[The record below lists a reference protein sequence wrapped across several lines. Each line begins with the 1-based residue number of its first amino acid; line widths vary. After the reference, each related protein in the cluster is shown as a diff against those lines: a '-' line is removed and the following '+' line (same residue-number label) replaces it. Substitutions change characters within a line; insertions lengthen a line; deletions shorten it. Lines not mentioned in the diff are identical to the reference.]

1 MNSLGF
7 MNHFQ
12 SISTQEWPE
21 IWQATYQILRESML
35 GNQLI
40 TWIDPLQFV
49 KSENAQGS
57 WKFQLTAPNDFS
69 AQWVRDHYKNQIET
83 ALSQVVGSS
92 CEVSFSTR
100 DENIADESPAD
111 VPNEFDGANPSF
123 AQAETVKNTVIRTE
137 APQTQNQHQNRYSRQ
152 PQPFLDSKYTFDSFV
167 VGPSNQFAHASAVSV
182 AEAPGRHYNPL
193 FIYSPPGLGK
203 THLLHAIGNYF
214 LSRFPEGKIAY
225 LSAET
230 FMNELVEGLQ
240 RRKMTEFRQ
249 KYRNTYDLIL
259 IDDIQFIAGKDFCEE
274 EFFHTFNALYSSKR
288 QIAVTCDRPPKE
300 IEKLEER
307 IRTRLE
313 WGLIADIKPPEIE
326 TRIAIIKSK
335 AEQED
340 IYLQDEVATFL
351 ATYIRS
357 NVRELEGVL
366 TRLQV
371 QASLSGSEISLEP
384 AKAELKRFVP
394 EEGPAY
400 TVEMIQEVVCSE
412 FKIKIQDIK
421 SASRA
426 KPYSLPRQIA
436 MFLVRKYTGIPLKDI
451 GNYFG
456 GKDHTT
462 VMHACDK
469 IETQME
475 TNSDLREKVEAIQ
488 TKL

>member
-21 IWQATYQILRESML
+21 IWQAAYQILRESML

-49 KSENAQGS
+49 KSETTQGG
-57 WKFQLTAPNDFS
+57 WKFQLSALNDFS
-69 AQWVRDHYKNQIET
+69 ANWVRDHYKNQIET
-83 ALSQVVGSS
+83 ALTQVVGSS

-100 DENIADESPAD
+100 EENGGVPAVADTPR
-111 VPNEFDGANPSF
+111 EFDGANPSF
-123 AQAETVKNTVIRTE
+123 EHAETAKNTVIRTE
-137 APQTQNQHQNRYSRQ
+137 APQQTHPSRYSRQ
-152 PQPFLDSKYTFDSFV
+152 AVPLLDSKYTFESFV

-214 LSRFPEGKIAY
+214 LGRFPEGKIAY

-300 IEKLEER
+300 INGLEER

-371 QASLSGSEISLEP
+371 QASLSGSEISLEL

-412 FKIKIQDIK
+412 FKIKIQDLK

-462 VMHACDK
+462 VMHACEK

-475 TNSDLREKVEAIQ
+475 INSDLREKVESIQ